1 MAAVPTR
8 PERSRSFG
16 AIAADYDR
24 LRPPAAVAAV
34 DWLVP
39 GHREVLVDL
48 GAGTGL
54 LTRALA
60 RRAGRVV
67 AVEPDERMR
76 AFLRERSPGVQV
88 VPGQGEQIPLADGA
102 ADGVFAASAWH
113 WMDQARA
120 VPEIARVL
128 RDGGRLGLIW
138 TAREPGIEWIRA
150 GEWFRE
156 AYARAEPSDVAEPR
170 DAQGRRLVHLP
181 AGSPFVNIETVTFH
195 YSRPMTPGQIVDMLT
210 TYSAV
215 ITADPDLV
223 ALGRARGVAALAAEF
238 PGAATIDLPVRSYCW
253 RADRASR

>member
-1 MAAVPTR
+1 MATKAQ
-8 PERSRSFG
+8 RSTSFG

-24 LRPPAAVAAV
+24 LRPPPAEAAV

-39 GHREVLVDL
+39 AQARTLVDL

-60 RRAGRVV
+60 RRAARVV

-76 AFLRERSPGVQV
+76 AEFAHRSPGVEV
-88 VPGQGEQIPLADGA
+88 TDGRGEQIPLADAA

-113 WMDQARA
+113 WMDPVLA

-138 TAREPGIEWIRA
+138 TTRERVPWIQA
-150 GEWFRE
+150 ADWFRE
-156 AYARAEPSDVAEPR
+156 AYEQAGPDENPMPR
-170 DAQGRRLVHLP
+170 DAEGRRRIVLP
-181 AGSPFVNIETVTFH
+181 DSSPFTNIETCTFH
-195 YSRPMTPGQIVDMLT
+195 YSRQMTPATIVDMLT

-215 ITADPDLV
+215 ITADPEYV
-223 ALGRARGVAALAAEF
+223 AIGRDRALAALRAEF
-238 PGAATIDLPVRSYCW
+238 PGTAVIDLPVRSYCW
-253 RADRASR
+253 RADRVAR